1 MQIRLLLS
9 FALRRFF
16 CLTRGLKKHRELPSF
31 CCSSVIWKKEI
42 SWAKIT
48 KQELL
53 QRHIRR
59 VILCH
64 CCCYVGL
71 IVFLSCTISPKNVFF
86 LFLLFVRSFPSF
98 LQPPVAK
105 KVTCCLFAPGKKS
118 FLLFNF
124 FRRASYCRFCG
135 LSAARKPTLGWRT
148 VVRRNFWLGRFS
160 N

>member
-98 LQPPVAK
+98 LQPPVVK

-118 FLLFNF
+118 FLLFLRLLLF
-124 FRRASYCRFCG
+124 LAFKTEWPII
-135 LSAARKPTLGWRT
+135 KPLTNPMGPILQR
-148 VVRRNFWLGRFS
+148 VFPS
-160 N
+160 